1 MIDTATFE
9 YFCYVGCQKGIVHMT
24 EVKPS
29 WPGLLHEGGTFSEP
43 GDVFFFLVVFFLC
56 YSCTLRNHMALESP
70 NRLSDQPQFLF
81 LYALICRRKPFE

>member
-1 MIDTATFE
+1 
-9 YFCYVGCQKGIVHMT
+9 MT

-29 WPGLLHEGGTFSEP
+29 WPGLLHGGGTFSEP

-56 YSCTLRNHMALESP
+56 YSCTFRNDMALESP
-70 NRLSDQPQFLF
+70 NRLFDQPQFRF